1 MLANVPVMVQSRM
14 LTLSTCVIKILIQ
27 FQFYQSCP
35 QLAADYANLLT
46 KLFNSNNLNNLKPKT
61 HNAGKQ
67 LSMIM
72 MVNQISHL
80 LYTIEVRISDS
91 DMGLVSA

>member
-1 MLANVPVMVQSRM
+1 MNDALNINWAREKHSFM
-14 LTLSTCVIKILIQ
+14 
-27 FQFYQSCP
+27 
-35 QLAADYANLLT
+35 QL
-46 KLFNSNNLNNLKPKT
+46 NNLNNLKPKT